1 MRSAS
6 LTTGKG
12 IQRVNEGESVT
23 ETIVTQ
29 LTTAEAIIYDL
40 RFFFV
45 FFFNLLQGYLSN
57 LKNRNKIPTQGKIL
71 FSLHIIFFFFSSC
84 ILT

>member
-40 RFFFV
+40 RFFF

-71 FSLHIIFFFFSSC
+71 FSLHIIFFFSF
-84 ILT
+84 

>member
-71 FSLHIIFFFFSSC
+71 FSLHIIFSFFF
-84 ILT
+84 

>member
-45 FFFNLLQGYLSN
+45 FFF
-57 LKNRNKIPTQGKIL
+57 
-71 FSLHIIFFFFSSC
+71 
-84 ILT
+84 

>member
-40 RFFFV
+40 RFFFI

-71 FSLHIIFFFFSSC
+71 FSLHIIFFFFF
-84 ILT
+84 

>member
-23 ETIVTQ
+23 ETTIVTQ

-40 RFFFV
+40 RFFF
-45 FFFNLLQGYLSN
+45 FFF
-57 LKNRNKIPTQGKIL
+57 
-71 FSLHIIFFFFSSC
+71 
-84 ILT
+84 

>member
-12 IQRVNEGESVT
+12 IQCVNEGESVT
-23 ETIVTQ
+23 ETTIVTQ

-40 RFFFV
+40 RFFF
-45 FFFNLLQGYLSN
+45 
-57 LKNRNKIPTQGKIL
+57 
-71 FSLHIIFFFFSSC
+71 IFIF
-84 ILT
+84 

>member
-40 RFFFV
+40 RFFFI
-45 FFFNLLQGYLSN
+45 FFFNLLQRYLSN

-71 FSLHIIFFFFSSC
+71 FSLHIIFSFFF
-84 ILT
+84 

>member
-71 FSLHIIFFFFSSC
+71 FSLHIIFFFFF
-84 ILT
+84 

>member
-12 IQRVNEGESVT
+12 IQHVNEGESVT
-23 ETIVTQ
+23 ETTTVTQ

-40 RFFFV
+40 SFF

-57 LKNRNKIPTQGKIL
+57 LKNRNKIPTQGKIP
-71 FSLHIIFFFFSSC
+71 FSLHIIFFFFF
-84 ILT
+84 